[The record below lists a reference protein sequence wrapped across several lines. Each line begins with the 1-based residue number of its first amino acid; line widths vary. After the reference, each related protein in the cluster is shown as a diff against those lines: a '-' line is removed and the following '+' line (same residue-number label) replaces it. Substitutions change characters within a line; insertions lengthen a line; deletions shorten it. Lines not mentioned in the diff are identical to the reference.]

1 MKDRLDIWEITYI
14 ALGTALICVCAWLSV
29 PFAVPVTMQSFAVCL
44 LAALL
49 GLRGGLWCVL
59 LYILLGTVGLPV
71 FSLFRGGMGVLL
83 GAGGGYILG
92 FLLTAAVVG
101 YAAEKHGRTMPALIL
116 SMALGLVLCY
126 MSGTA
131 WYALVYT
138 QGESSLGAILAL
150 CVLPYVFP
158 DGVKVF
164 LAAMLAVRLYPIL
177 NFRREDKMLKKSD
190 MLLQITAQKDPGPY
204 VSFTNVVTWL
214 ENGKAA
220 RQPQESVHEF
230 TVDSGFEA
238 AGKKYE
244 TIHQLSSEKGEK
256 DEFYRDI
263 YGRQVFEV
271 KERFPCFDS
280 YDYLNEDRYYRWFYI
295 QEDGK
300 LCCVYHADSRKE
312 IKVTEDMEKV
322 NDRSFKAMKEA
333 DYCIC
338 IEE

>member
-1 MKDRLDIWEITYI
+1 MKDRLDIREITYI